1 MANVRV
7 SEKNAALLA
16 VELAKLPETAW
27 VTINWACSTYQMSYH
42 TASGLVT
49 TLATSGFLEVQ
60 NGWTE
65 NEKIRFRLKP
75 SLRNER
81 SSK

>member
-1 MANVRV
+1 MAKVRV

-27 VTINWACSTYQMSYH
+27 VTINWVCSTYQMSHH

-49 TLATSGFLEVQ
+49 TLAANGFIEVQ